1 MQYRHRLFSRIG
13 AAAAALL
20 FLFAA
25 NIESY
30 AANVVVRGNERVDTE
45 TIESYFPGTDQ
56 ASVNKGVK
64 DLYATGLFS
73 SVKVSHEGG
82 TVVITVAENRV
93 INRVVFEGN
102 SKIKSETLAAE
113 VQSKSRGPFSQ
124 AMVDADIERIK
135 DIYRRAG
142 RAAASVTARVVELPN
157 GRVDVVF
164 TIDEGEKTGVKAI
177 NFVGNQAFSSEKL
190 RDLMQTTEMNLFSF
204 FKTSDVY
211 DPDRI
216 ASDLELIRRFY
227 LKHGFA
233 DFRVVGSDAQFD
245 PAQGGYIITIT
256 VEEGVQ
262 YTVSSATVES
272 HLPSVDGA
280 SLQPLVRLAPGE
292 IYNGDLVQ
300 KTVDSLTKE
309 LGKRGYPFN
318 QVRPRGDRDPATRT
332 VNIAFVIDE
341 GPRVYIERIE
351 VRGNTRTRDYVIRR
365 EFEIGEGD
373 AYNKALIDRAERR
386 LNNLGYFKKVK
397 ITNEPGSA
405 PDRVIV
411 VVEVED
417 QPTGSLS
424 LSGGYSTTQ
433 GFIAEVSVS
442 ETNFMGRGQFV
453 RLAVSE
459 GQFSRGVDFSF
470 TEPYFL
476 GERIAAGFDLYAKKT
491 DAYQFSLYN
500 NFIVG
505 GTLRLGFPIT
515 EELSL
520 SPRYSIFRQDLS
532 VANNSSTPFN
542 DCTNPVL
549 PWITPGFNGI
559 PATFF
564 YNCLTNGEASLAIK
578 QAEGPFLT
586 SQFGYTLGYSSLDN
600 VKNPTEGLFAE
611 LRQDAAGAGGD
622 ARYVRT
628 TGDLRY
634 YYDIYDPFVGLIHLQ
649 AGDLQPFGGYQLRV
663 IDNFN
668 LGPSLVRGFA
678 PFGIGPRDISL
689 GPFGT
694 NSQGNPLGGT
704 KYWGASAEVQFPLA
718 FVPRDLGLKGAVFF
732 DAGSL
737 FGYQGKTIFP
747 FSPLQAQEVPFAEA
761 SGALAPGTVCI
772 PGLAAVQL
780 PGHPNAFPALNFT
793 QSNCLKVGGDSG
805 LVRTSAGGSI
815 IWASPLGPIRFD
827 FAKAITKSS
836 ADQSQ
841 FFRFTG
847 GTTF

>member
-1 MQYRHRLFSRIG
+1 MGYWRVFSCRITV
-13 AAAAALL
+13 AAAALAL
-20 FLFAA
+20 LCATNFIAL
-25 NIESY
+25 
-30 AANVVVRGNERVDTE
+30 AANVVVEGNKRVDSE
-45 TIESYFPGTDQ
+45 TIAGYFTGVDE

-73 SVKVSHEGG
+73 SIKVSRAGG
-82 TVVITVAENRV
+82 TVVISVVENKV

-102 SKIKSETLAAE
+102 SKVKSETLQGE
-113 VQSKSRGPFSQ
+113 IQSKPRGPFSQ

-135 DIYRRAG
+135 DVYRRSG
-142 RAAASVTARVVELPN
+142 RAAATVTARVVDLAN

-177 NFVGNQAFSSEKL
+177 NFVGNHAFSDAKL
-190 RDLMQTTEMNLFSF
+190 RDLMQTTEMNVFSF
-204 FKTSDVY
+204 LKTSDVY

-216 ASDLELIRRFY
+216 AQDLELIRRFY
-227 LKHGFA
+227 LKNGYA
-233 DFRVVGSDAQFD
+233 DFRVVGSDAQLD
-245 PAQGGYIITIT
+245 IAQGGYIITIT

-262 YTVSSATVES
+262 YTVSSVNVES
-272 HLPSVDGA
+272 HIPSIDSA
-280 SLQPLVRLAPGE
+280 SMGPFVRVSAGE
-292 IYNGDLVQ
+292 TYNGDLVQ
-300 KTVDSLTKE
+300 KTVDALTKE
-309 LGKRGYPFN
+309 LGKRGYPFT

-332 VNIAFVIDE
+332 VSIIFVLDE
-341 GPRVYIERIE
+341 GPRVYIERID

-373 AYNKALIDRAERR
+373 AYNKVLIDRAERR
-386 LNNLGYFKKVK
+386 LNNLGYFKKVRV
-397 ITNEPGSA
+397 TNEPGSA

-442 ETNFMGRGQFV
+442 ESNFMGRGQFV

-459 GQFSRGVDFSF
+459 GQYSRGVDFSF

-476 GERIAAGFDLYAKKT
+476 GERIAAGFDVYAKKT
-491 DAYQFSLYN
+491 DAYQYALYN
-500 NFIVG
+500 NFMFG
-505 GTLRLGFPIT
+505 GTLRLGLPIT
-515 EELSL
+515 EELSFT
-520 SPRYSIFRQDLS
+520 PRYSAFRQDLS
-532 VANNSSTPFN
+532 IRNNPSSPN
-542 DCTNPVL
+542 DDCTYPVL
-549 PWITPGFNGI
+549 PYWTTPGYNGI
-559 PATFF
+559 PASFF

-578 QAEGPFLT
+578 EAQGPFVT
-586 SQFGYTLGYSSLDN
+586 SQFGYTLGYNSLDN
-600 VKNPTEGLFAE
+600 IKNPSTGVFAE

-622 ARYVRT
+622 ARYIRT
-628 TGDLRY
+628 TGDLRIY
-634 YYDIYDPFVGLIHLQ
+634 HDIYDQIVGLVHLQ
-649 AGDLQPFGGYQLRV
+649 GGDLQPFGGYDLRI

-678 PFGIGPRDISL
+678 PFGIGPRDETL
-689 GPFGT
+689 GPFGS

-704 KYWGASAEVQFPLA
+704 KYWGTSFEVQFPLYG
-718 FVPRDLGLKGAVFF
+718 VPKDLGLKGAVFF

-737 FGYQGKTIFP
+737 FGYSGRTVFP
-747 FSPLQAQEVPFAEA
+747 FSALQAGEVPVAEA
-761 SGALAPGTVCI
+761 AGALPPGTVC
-772 PGLAAVQL
+772 L
-780 PGHPNAFPALNFT
+780 PALTPVGTGNQFPALNYT
-793 QSNCLKVGGDSG
+793 QSNCIKVGGDSG
-805 LVRTSAGGSI
+805 TVRTSAGGSI

-827 FAKAITKSS
+827 FAKAITKST
-836 ADQSQ
+836 ADQTQ